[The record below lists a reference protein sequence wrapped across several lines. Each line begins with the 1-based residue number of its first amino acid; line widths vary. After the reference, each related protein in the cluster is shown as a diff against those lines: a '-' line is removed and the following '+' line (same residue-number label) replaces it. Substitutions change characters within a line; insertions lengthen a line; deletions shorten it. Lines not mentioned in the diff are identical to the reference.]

1 MTPGAP
7 PGQVFMIAEFRQVE
21 ARTIDRHGTV
31 KDRRSQ
37 KDFTRQVGTI
47 WADGRWLLLGMAE

>member
-1 MTPGAP
+1 
-7 PGQVFMIAEFRQVE
+7 MIAEFRQVE

-47 WADGRWLLLGMAE
+47 WADGRCLLLGMAE